1 MANNTYVNKVSYVE
15 NGTPRTLID
24 LTADTVTA
32 ADVAQGKTFHL
43 PSGAP
48 ATGTATGG
56 AGGSVYQDAQGYLVL
71 DDEGGGGS
79 VTVEALSVTAN
90 GTYTAPTGR
99 AYSPVTVNV
108 SGGGDTWSWMGR
120 NPVKLATMPKEHS
133 TFRDLGFD
141 QWTWSTSQSTLRAA
155 QNYADSVSD
164 VNLIDYD
171 VVLVYKGYIHYDYGD
186 WTPVAAASEIAF
198 VGQCY
203 GITYYSN
210 LSSLV
215 TGTQSAASLGGGSIG
230 LGEYIYKSG
239 GVKSFTNSGYGIYT
253 SMVPNPSNSGTLSAY
268 VVTPKKPV
276 IYARGSTSYFSETAF
291 QNLDFDVSY
300 YELECEVWRVDHG
313 TTYRSSP
320 VEESRDILI
329 NGGLGVTS

>member
-1 MANNTYVNKVSYVE
+1 MPNQYKNKVVVD
-15 NGTPRTLID
+15 GTTLID

-56 AGGSVYQDAQGYLVL
+56 AGGSVYQDEDGYLVL
-71 DDEGGGGS
+71 AEDGS
-79 VTVEALSVTAN
+79 TPVTVEALSVTAN
-90 GTYTAPTGR
+90 GTYTAPTGK

-108 SGGGDTWSWMGR
+108 SGGGGDTWSWMGR

-133 TFRDLGFD
+133 TFRDLGVD

-164 VNLIDYD
+164 INLIDYD
-171 VVLVYKGYIHYDYGD
+171 VVVVQRVYVHYDYGD
-186 WTPVAAASEIAF
+186 WTPVAAVSEAAF

-203 GITYYSN
+203 GNTYYSN

-215 TGTQSAASLGGGSIG
+215 TGTPSAASLGGGATSF
-230 LGEYIYKSG
+230 GEYHYTGS
-239 GVKSFTNSGYGIYT
+239 GVKSFSNSGYGVYT
-253 SMVPNPSNSGTLSAY
+253 SMSPTPSNSGTYSAY
-268 VVTPKKPV
+268 VVTPKKPI

-291 QNLDFDVSY
+291 QNLDFDASY

-313 TTYRSSP
+313 SSFRTVT
-320 VEESRDILI
+320 VEGMRDILI
-329 NGGLGVTS
+329 DGGLGVTS

>member
-1 MANNTYVNKVSYVE
+1 MPNQYKNKVVVD
-15 NGTPRTLID
+15 GTTLID

-56 AGGSVYQDAQGYLVL
+56 AGGSVYQDADGYLVL
-71 DDEGGGGS
+71 AEDGSS

-133 TFRDLGFD
+133 TFRDLRFHN
-141 QWTWSTSQSTLRAA
+141 WTWSTSQSTHRAA
-155 QNYADSVSD
+155 QMYANSVSGI
-164 VNLIDYD
+164 NLIDYD
-171 VVLVYKGYIHYDYGD
+171 VVLVYKVYVHYDYGD
-186 WTPVAAASEIAF
+186 WTPVAAVSESAF
-198 VGQCY
+198 VGEYY
-203 GITYYSN
+203 GSTYYNALRSFEAGTPN
-210 LSSLV
+210 SGTWNMGSTSFVTYYYNSS
-215 TGTQSAASLGGGSIG
+215 
-230 LGEYIYKSG
+230 
-239 GVKSFTNSGYGIYT
+239 GVKSLSSSGYGIYT
-253 SMVPNPSNSGTLSAY
+253 NSTTSPSASGNFSSY
-268 VVTPKKPV
+268 VVTPQKPT
-276 IYARGSTSYFSETAF
+276 IYTRGNASQFSETAF
-291 QNLDFDVSY
+291 QNLDFDASY

-313 TTYRSSP
+313 TSYRSFP
-320 VEESRDILI
+320 IEESRDILI

>member
-15 NGTPRTLID
+15 NGTQRTLID

-56 AGGSVYQDAQGYLVL
+56 AGSVYQDADGYLVL
-71 DDEGGGGS
+71 AEDGS
-79 VTVEALSVTAN
+79 TPVTVEALSVTAN
-90 GTYTAPTGR
+90 GTYTAPTGK
-99 AYSPVTVNV
+99 AYSPVTVSV

-133 TFRDLGFD
+133 TFRDLGVD
-141 QWTWSTSQSTLRAA
+141 QWTWSTTQSTLRAA
-155 QNYADSVSD
+155 QDYADSVSD
-164 VNLIDYD
+164 FNLIDYD
-171 VVLVYKGYIHYDYGD
+171 VVLVYKVYIHYDYGD

-203 GITYYSN
+203 GNTYYTDPN
-210 LSSLV
+210 SLV
-215 TGTQSAASLGGGSIG
+215 TGTPSAASLGGGSTSI
-230 LGEYIYKSG
+230 GEYIYNSG

-253 SMVPNPSNSGTLSAY
+253 SMVSNPSKSGAHSAS
-268 VVTPKKPV
+268 VLTPKKPV

-313 TTYRSSP
+313 TSYRSSP